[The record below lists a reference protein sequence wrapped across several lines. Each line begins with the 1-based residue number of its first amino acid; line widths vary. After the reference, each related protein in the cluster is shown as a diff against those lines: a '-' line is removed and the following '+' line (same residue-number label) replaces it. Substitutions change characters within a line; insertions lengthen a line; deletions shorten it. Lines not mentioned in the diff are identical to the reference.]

1 MSFLGFKNR
10 FLLRNI
16 SLYWVMLMP
25 FVVQIFGAVGLVGY
39 LSYRTSESAI
49 DKLATQIMNEVG
61 DRIDQNIINY
71 LSKPNEI
78 NRNNAAS
85 IKLGILDWQNLKT
98 VEKYFWQQS
107 QIFTNISSVAIANE
121 QKEILIVEKLDNGSR
136 AIRLRDQ
143 LTNYNWDNYLAD
155 DNGDRRQ
162 LLRRSSTYDPHN
174 DPPNNPW
181 YRQTKN
187 EKRSLWRLN
196 VSLANPQAP
205 TLIAINFQPFFDRD
219 NNFQGVLGSSVS
231 LAQLSKFLQNL
242 KIGKTG
248 QAFIMERNGRLIG
261 VSTGTAPFRQGLLAP
276 LTPENNLKNVD
287 PNNRRLRALDSENSL
302 TKEIYQDLIA
312 RFDDLYNITERQQF
326 RVKKNGIGYFVQV
339 LPLRSELTDQDL
351 DWLAVIVIPESDF
364 MDEIQ
369 ANANLTIL
377 LSGLILFVS
386 ILFGLITGR
395 WISRPILRLSDASI
409 ALAKGEW
416 QNLSEDMAIAE
427 FKTLAKSFNSMSEQL
442 HQAFIQVENS
452 LRESEDK
459 FATVFQVSPDPIWI
473 STLSEGK
480 YLYVNQSL
488 CHFLG
493 ISQSNIIGET
503 FLGIALWNN
512 VADVESYWQKLSADG
527 NIQNFEV
534 EIRTATGDIKTVL
547 ISASLVYLDG
557 QDCEIGIMK
566 DISDRKQLETTLS
579 ENESRLQTFL
589 NNVPAI
595 IYIKDLE
602 GRYLSV
608 NREFER
614 ILETTQSEIQGKT
627 DYDILPIE
635 IAEIIRSNDR
645 QAISQNSTIY
655 VEESIEF
662 PNGVHSFFATKF
674 PLIDLQGEIYAVAG
688 ISLDIS
694 HRQQIELNLRENR
707 AKLKEAYTE
716 QNTLLSALTD
726 VVLVRNREGRCIKV
740 AQTKSVNL
748 KGSREDVLSKPIYEE
763 LPEVAANIILQSIQK
778 ALNTKQTVSCDYI
791 LEIDGRELWFASNI
805 SPLTED
811 TVIQISRD
819 ITDRKLSE
827 ITLAKAKEEAE
838 AATKAKSEFLS
849 NMSHEIRTPMN
860 GVLVMAQ
867 ILATTELDEDQQDL
881 VKTIVESG
889 DFLLTIIND
898 ILDFSKIE
906 SGMLEIEN
914 KEFVLMDVVKSVYD
928 LLNSQAITKKIDL
941 QYAIAPDIPTKV
953 MGDSSRLRQI
963 LINLTGNAIKF
974 TQHGSIAIA
983 ITGISSSEDHKYQLQ
998 FAVRDTGIGIQSDRI
1013 DKLFQAFTQ
1022 ADTSTSRKYGGTGLG
1037 LAISK
1042 RLVELMGGTIWV
1054 ESFGAIGGFPPSDWQ
1069 SDLVTQGSV
1078 FYFVINVNIA

>member
-1 MSFLGFKNR
+1 MSFLDFKKR
-10 FLLRNI
+10 FLLKNI
-16 SLYWVMLMP
+16 SLYWVMLIP

-39 LSYRTSESAI
+39 LSYRSSESAI
-49 DKLATQIMNEVG
+49 DKLASQIMNEVG
-61 DRIDQNIINY
+61 DRIDQNIISY
-71 LSKPNEI
+71 LNKPNEI
-78 NRNNAAS
+78 NRNNAAI
-85 IKLGILDWQNLKT
+85 IKQGILDWQNLKT

-107 QIFTNISSVAIANE
+107 EIFANVSSVAIATE

-136 AIRLRDQ
+136 AIRLRDAS
-143 LTNYNWDNYLAD
+143 TNYNWDNYLAD
-155 DNGDRRQ
+155 DNGNRIQ
-162 LLRRSSTYDPHN
+162 LLRRSATYDPHN

-181 YRQTKN
+181 YRQTKS

-231 LAQLSKFLQNL
+231 LAQLSNFLQKL

-248 QAFIMERNGRLIG
+248 QAFIMERNGNLVV
-261 VSTGTAPFRQGLLAP
+261 VSTGSSPFRQGLLAP
-276 LTPENNLKNVD
+276 LTPENTVKNVD
-287 PNNRRLRALDSENSL
+287 PNNRRLRALESQNAL
-302 TKEIYQDLIA
+302 TREIYQELMT
-312 RFDDLYNITERQQF
+312 RFDDLYNIIERQQF
-326 RVKKNGIGYFVQV
+326 RVKKNGVAYFVQV
-339 LPLRSELTDQDL
+339 LPLQNELTDQDL
-351 DWLAVIVIPESDF
+351 DWLAVIVVPESDF

-369 ANANLTIL
+369 SNANLTIL
-377 LSGLILFVS
+377 LSGLILFIS

-395 WISRPILRLSDASI
+395 LISRPILRLSDASKS
-409 ALAKGEW
+409 LAKGKW

-427 FKTLAKSFNSMSEQL
+427 FKILAKSFNSMSEQL
-442 HQAFIQVENS
+442 HQAFMQVENS

-459 FATVFQVSPDPIWI
+459 FATIFQVSPDPIWI
-473 STLSEGK
+473 STMSEGK

-488 CHFLG
+488 CNFLG
-493 ISQSNIIGET
+493 ISQSDIIGNT
-503 FLGIALWNN
+503 FMGLDLWNN
-512 VADVESYWQKLSADG
+512 VEDIESYWQKLIIDG

-534 EIRTATGDIKTVL
+534 EVRTAIGEIKTVL

-566 DISDRKQLETTLS
+566 DISDRQ
-579 ENESRLQTFL
+579 QT
-589 NNVPAI
+589 
-595 IYIKDLE
+595 
-602 GRYLSV
+602 
-608 NREFER
+608 
-614 ILETTQSEIQGKT
+614 
-627 DYDILPIE
+627 
-635 IAEIIRSNDR
+635 
-645 QAISQNSTIY
+645 
-655 VEESIEF
+655 
-662 PNGVHSFFATKF
+662 
-674 PLIDLQGEIYAVAG
+674 
-688 ISLDIS
+688 
-694 HRQQIELNLRENR
+694 ELNLRENR

-716 QNTLLSALTD
+716 QNTLLGALTD

-748 KGSREDVLSKPIYEE
+748 KGSREDVLSKPIEEE
-763 LPEVAANIILQSIQK
+763 LPEEAANLILQSIQK
-778 ALNTKQTVSCDYI
+778 ALTNKQMVSCDYI
-791 LEIDGRELWFASNI
+791 LEIEGREVWFSSNI

-881 VKTIVESG
+881 VQTIVESG

-906 SGMLEIEN
+906 SGMLEIER

-941 QYAIAPDIPTKV
+941 QYAIAANIPTKV
-953 MGDSSRLRQI
+953 IGDSARLRQI

-974 TQHGSIAIA
+974 TPHGSIEIA
-983 ITGISSSEDHKYQLQ
+983 ITGKALSEPNQYQLQ
-998 FAVRDTGIGIQSDRI
+998 FTVRDTGIGIQGDRI
-1013 DKLFQAFTQ
+1013 GKLFQAFTQ

-1042 RLVELMGGTIWV
+1042 RLTELMGGTIWV
-1054 ESFGAIGGFPPSDWQ
+1054 ESLGQVGGFPPSDWQ
-1069 SDLVTQGSV
+1069 SELVTQGSV
-1078 FYFVINVNIA
+1078 FYFVINVNIGLDLP

>member
-1 MSFLGFKNR
+1 MTAKRVYGLSAPHNIAMSFLRFKNY
-10 FLLRNI
+10 FLLKNI
-16 SLYWVMLMP
+16 SLYWVMLIP

-61 DRIDQNIINY
+61 DRIDQNIITY

-85 IKLGILDWQNLKT
+85 IKLGILDWKNLKA

-107 QIFTNISSVAIANE
+107 KIFANVSSVAIANE

-143 LTNYNWDNYLAD
+143 STNYNWDNYLAD
-155 DNGDRRQ
+155 DNGDRIQ

-219 NNFQGVLGSSVS
+219 NNFQGVLGASVS
-231 LAQLSKFLQNL
+231 LAQLSDFLQKL

-248 QAFIMERNGRLIG
+248 QAFILERNGKLIG

-276 LTPENNLKNVD
+276 LTPENTLKNVD
-287 PNNRRLRALDSENSL
+287 PNNRRLSALESNNVL
-302 TKEIYQDLIA
+302 TKDIYQYLMS
-312 RFDDLYNITERQQF
+312 RFEDLYNITERQQF
-326 RVKKNGIGYFVQV
+326 RVKKNGIAYFVQV

-364 MDEIQ
+364 MTEIQ

-377 LSGLILFVS
+377 LSGLILFIS
-386 ILFGLITGR
+386 IWLGLITGR

-442 HQAFIQVENS
+442 HEAFVQVENS

-459 FATVFQVSPDPIWI
+459 FATIFQVSPDPIWI

-493 ISQSNIIGET
+493 ISQSDIIGNT
-503 FLGIALWNN
+503 FMGLDLWNN
-512 VADVESYWQKLSADG
+512 VEDIECYWQKLSTDG
-527 NIQNFEV
+527 YIQNFEV
-534 EIRTATGDIKTVL
+534 EIRTALGDLKTVL

-566 DISDRKQLETTLS
+566 DISDRQ
-579 ENESRLQTFL
+579 QT
-589 NNVPAI
+589 
-595 IYIKDLE
+595 
-602 GRYLSV
+602 
-608 NREFER
+608 
-614 ILETTQSEIQGKT
+614 
-627 DYDILPIE
+627 
-635 IAEIIRSNDR
+635 
-645 QAISQNSTIY
+645 
-655 VEESIEF
+655 
-662 PNGVHSFFATKF
+662 
-674 PLIDLQGEIYAVAG
+674 
-688 ISLDIS
+688 
-694 HRQQIELNLRENR
+694 ELNLRENR
-707 AKLKEAYTE
+707 AKLREAYTE
-716 QNTLLSALTD
+716 QNTLLGALTD
-726 VVLVRNREGRCIKV
+726 VVLVRNREGRCLKV
-740 AQTKSVNL
+740 AQTKSLYL
-748 KGSREDVLSKPIYEE
+748 KGSREEVLSKPIHEE
-763 LPEVAANIILQSIQK
+763 LPEDTANIILETIQK
-778 ALNTKQTVSCDYI
+778 ALLTKQMASCDYV
-791 LEIDGRELWFASNI
+791 LDIDGRELWFSSNI

-906 SGMLEIEN
+906 SGMLELEN
-914 KEFVLMDVVKSVYD
+914 KEFVLIDVVKSVYD

-974 TQHGSIAIA
+974 TQQGSIAIA
-983 ITGISSSEDHKYQLQ
+983 VTGTSLSEPNKYQLK
-998 FAVRDTGIGIQSDRI
+998 FTVRDTGIGIQSDRI
-1013 DKLFQAFTQ
+1013 GKLFQAFTQ

-1054 ESFGAIGGFPPSDWQ
+1054 ESLGAIGGFPPSDWQ
-1069 SDLVTQGSV
+1069 SELVTQGSV
-1078 FYFVINVNIA
+1078 FYFIINVNIA

>member
-1 MSFLGFKNR
+1 MSFLDFKKR
-10 FLLRNI
+10 FLLKNI
-16 SLYWVMLMP
+16 SLYWVMLIP

-39 LSYRTSESAI
+39 LSYRSSESAI
-49 DKLATQIMNEVG
+49 DKLASQIMNEVG
-61 DRIDQNIINY
+61 DRIDQNIISY
-71 LSKPNEI
+71 LNKPNEI
-78 NRNNAAS
+78 NRNNAAI
-85 IKLGILDWQNLKT
+85 IKQGILDWQNLKT

-107 QIFTNISSVAIANE
+107 EIFANVSSVAIATE

-136 AIRLRDQ
+136 AIRLRDAS
-143 LTNYNWDNYLAD
+143 TNYNWDNYLAD
-155 DNGDRRQ
+155 DNGNRIQ
-162 LLRRSSTYDPHN
+162 LLRRSATYDPHN

-205 TLIAINFQPFFDRD
+205 TLIAVNFQPFFDRD

-231 LAQLSKFLQNL
+231 LTQLSNFLQKL

-248 QAFIMERNGRLIG
+248 QAFIMERNGNLVG
-261 VSTGTAPFRQGLLAP
+261 VSTGSAPFRQGLLAP
-276 LTPENNLKNVD
+276 LTPGNTVKNVD
-287 PNNRRLRALDSENSL
+287 PNNRRLRALESQNAL
-302 TKEIYQDLIA
+302 TKEIYQELTA
-312 RFDDLYNITERQQF
+312 RFDDLYNIIERQQF
-326 RVKKNGIGYFVQV
+326 RVKKNGVAYFVQV
-339 LPLRSELTDQDL
+339 LPLQNELTDQDL
-351 DWLAVIVIPESDF
+351 DWLAVIVVPESDF

-369 ANANLTIL
+369 SNANLTIL
-377 LSGLILFVS
+377 LSGLILFIS

-395 WISRPILRLSDASI
+395 LISRPILRLSDASK
-409 ALAKGEW
+409 ALANGEW

-427 FKTLAKSFNSMSEQL
+427 FKILAKSFNSMSEQL
-442 HQAFIQVENS
+442 HQAFMQVENS

-459 FATVFQVSPDPIWI
+459 FATIFQVSPDPIWI
-473 STLSEGK
+473 STLSEGQ
-480 YLYVNQSL
+480 YLYANQSL
-488 CHFLG
+488 CDFLG
-493 ISQSNIIGET
+493 ISQSDIIGNT
-503 FLGIALWNN
+503 FMGLDLWNN
-512 VADVESYWQKLSADG
+512 IDDIESYWQKLISDG
-527 NIQNFEV
+527 NIQNFETEV
-534 EIRTATGDIKTVL
+534 RTVSGEVKTVL

-566 DISDRKQLETTLS
+566 DISDRQ
-579 ENESRLQTFL
+579 QT
-589 NNVPAI
+589 
-595 IYIKDLE
+595 
-602 GRYLSV
+602 
-608 NREFER
+608 
-614 ILETTQSEIQGKT
+614 
-627 DYDILPIE
+627 
-635 IAEIIRSNDR
+635 
-645 QAISQNSTIY
+645 
-655 VEESIEF
+655 
-662 PNGVHSFFATKF
+662 
-674 PLIDLQGEIYAVAG
+674 
-688 ISLDIS
+688 
-694 HRQQIELNLRENR
+694 ELNLRENR

-716 QNTLLSALTD
+716 QNTLLAALTD

-740 AQTKSVNL
+740 AQTKSIYL
-748 KGSREDVLSKPIYEE
+748 KGSREDILSKPIDEE
-763 LPEVAANIILQSIQK
+763 LPENAANVILQTIQK
-778 ALNTKQTVSCDYI
+778 ALATMQMVSCDYI
-791 LEIDGRELWFASNI
+791 LEIDGRELWFSSNI

-881 VKTIVESG
+881 VQTIVESG

-906 SGMLEIEN
+906 SGMLEIER

-941 QYAIAPDIPTKV
+941 QYAIAPNIPAKV
-953 MGDSSRLRQI
+953 IGDSARLRQI

-974 TQHGSIAIA
+974 TPHGSIAIA
-983 ITGISSSEDHKYQLQ
+983 ITGNALSEPHQYQLQ
-998 FAVRDTGIGIQSDRI
+998 FTVTDTGIGIKGDRI
-1013 DKLFQAFTQ
+1013 GKLFQAFTQ

-1042 RLVELMGGTIWV
+1042 RLTELMGGTIWV
-1054 ESFGAIGGFPPSDWQ
+1054 ESLGQVGGFPPSDWQ
-1069 SDLVTQGSV
+1069 SELVTQGSV
-1078 FYFVINVNIA
+1078 FYFVINVNIGLDLP

>member
-1 MSFLGFKNR
+1 MNFLGFKNR
-10 FLLRNI
+10 FLLKNI
-16 SLYWVMLMP
+16 SLYWVMLIP

-49 DKLATQIMNEVG
+49 DKLASQIMNEVG

-78 NRNNAAS
+78 NRNNAAI
-85 IKLGILDWQNLKT
+85 IKLGILDWRNLKT

-107 QIFTNISSVAIANE
+107 QVFANVSSMAIANE
-121 QKEILIVEKLDNGSR
+121 QKEILIVEKLDNGSK

-143 LTNYNWDNYLAD
+143 STNYNWDNYLAD
-155 DNGDRRQ
+155 DNGDRLK

-231 LAQLSKFLQNL
+231 LAQLSDFLEKL

-248 QAFIMERNGRLIG
+248 QAFILERNGNLVG
-261 VSTGTAPFRQGLLAP
+261 VSTGAAPFRQGLLAP
-276 LTPENNLKNVD
+276 LTEENTLKNVD
-287 PNNRRLRALDSENSL
+287 PNNRRLSASASQDAL
-302 TKEIYQDLIA
+302 TKEIYQDLMV
-312 RFDDLYNITERQQF
+312 RFDDLYNISERQQF

-351 DWLAVIVIPESDF
+351 DWLAVIVVPESDF
-364 MDEIQ
+364 MEEIQ
-369 ANANLTIL
+369 ANVNLTIL
-377 LSGLILFVS
+377 LSGLILFIS

-395 WISRPILRLSDASI
+395 WISQPILRLSAASQ
-409 ALAKGEW
+409 ALAKGKW

-427 FKTLAKSFNSMSEQL
+427 FKTLAISFNSMSEQL

-459 FATVFQVSPDPIWI
+459 FATIFQVSPDPFWI
-473 STLSEGK
+473 STLSEGQ

-488 CHFLG
+488 CQFLR
-493 ISQSNIIGET
+493 ISQSEIIGNT
-503 FLGIALWNN
+503 FTGLDLWNN
-512 VADVESYWQKLSADG
+512 HEDIESYWQKLITDG
-527 NIQNFEV
+527 SIQNFEV
-534 EIRTATGDIKTVL
+534 EIRTAIGDIKTVL

-566 DISDRKQLETTLS
+566 DISDRKQTELALK
-579 ENESRLQTFL
+579 ESQVNL
-589 NNVPAI
+589 
-595 IYIKDLE
+595 KD
-602 GRYLSV
+602 
-608 NREFER
+608 
-614 ILETTQSEIQGKT
+614 
-627 DYDILPIE
+627 
-635 IAEIIRSNDR
+635 
-645 QAISQNSTIY
+645 
-655 VEESIEF
+655 
-662 PNGVHSFFATKF
+662 
-674 PLIDLQGEIYAVAG
+674 IYA
-688 ISLDIS
+688 
-694 HRQQIELNLRENR
+694 
-707 AKLKEAYTE
+707 E
-716 QNTLLSALTD
+716 QNTLLNALTD
-726 VVLVRNREGRCIKV
+726 VVLVRDREGRCIKV
-740 AQTKSVNL
+740 AQTNSVNL
-748 KGSREDVLSKPIYEE
+748 KGTREEILSKPIYDE
-763 LPEVAANIILQSIQK
+763 LPERAANIILQTIQK
-778 ALNTKQTVSCDYI
+778 ALITKQMVSCDYI

-827 ITLAKAKEEAE
+827 ITLAKAKEDAE
-838 AATKAKSEFLS
+838 AATKAKSEFLA

-867 ILATTELDEDQQDL
+867 ILATTDLDEDQQDL
-881 VKTIVESG
+881 VQTIVESG

-914 KEFVLMDVVKSVYD
+914 KEFVLTDIVKSVYD
-928 LLNSQAITKKIDL
+928 LLNSQATNKKIDL
-941 QYAIAPDIPTKV
+941 QYAIAPEIPSKV
-953 MGDSSRLRQI
+953 IGDRARLRQI

-974 TQHGSIAIA
+974 TPQGNIAIA
-983 ITGISSSEDHKYQLQ
+983 VTGASLSEQNQYQLQ
-998 FAVRDTGIGIQSDRI
+998 FAITDTGIGIQSDRI
-1013 DKLFQAFTQ
+1013 GKLFQAFTQ

-1042 RLVELMGGTIWV
+1042 RLVELMGGTIWM
-1054 ESFGAIGGFPPSDWQ
+1054 ESLGAIGGFPPSDWQ
-1069 SDLVTQGSV
+1069 SEQVTQGSV

>member
-1 MSFLGFKNR
+1 MSFLDFKKR
-10 FLLRNI
+10 FLLKNI
-16 SLYWVMLMP
+16 SLYWVMLIP

-39 LSYRTSESAI
+39 LSYRSSESAI
-49 DKLATQIMNEVG
+49 DKLASQIMNEVG
-61 DRIDQNIINY
+61 DRIDQNIISY
-71 LSKPNEI
+71 LNKPNEI
-78 NRNNAAS
+78 NRNNAAI
-85 IKLGILDWQNLKT
+85 IKQGILDWQNLKT

-107 QIFTNISSVAIANE
+107 EIFANVSSVAIATE

-136 AIRLRDQ
+136 AIRLRDAS
-143 LTNYNWDNYLAD
+143 TNYNWDNYLAD
-155 DNGDRRQ
+155 DNGNRIQ
-162 LLRRSSTYDPHN
+162 LLRRSATYDPHN

-181 YRQTKN
+181 YRQTKS

-231 LAQLSKFLQNL
+231 LAQLSNFLQKL

-248 QAFIMERNGRLIG
+248 QAFIMERNGNLVG
-261 VSTGTAPFRQGLLAP
+261 VSTGSAPFRQGLLAP
-276 LTPENNLKNVD
+276 LTPENTLKNVD
-287 PNNRRLRALDSENSL
+287 PNNRRLRALESQNAL
-302 TKEIYQDLIA
+302 TQEIYQELVA
-312 RFDDLYNITERQQF
+312 RFGDLYNIIERQQF
-326 RVKKNGIGYFVQV
+326 RVKKNGVAYFVQV
-339 LPLRSELTDQDL
+339 LPLQNELTDQDL
-351 DWLAVIVIPESDF
+351 DWLAVIVVPESDF

-369 ANANLTIL
+369 SNANLTIL
-377 LSGLILFVS
+377 LSGLILFIS

-395 WISRPILRLSDASI
+395 LISRPILRLSDASK
-409 ALAKGEW
+409 ALANGEW

-442 HQAFIQVENS
+442 HQAFKQVENS

-459 FATVFQVSPDPIWI
+459 FATIFQVSPDPIWI
-473 STLSEGK
+473 STLSEGQ
-480 YLYVNQSL
+480 YLYANQSL
-488 CHFLG
+488 CDFLG
-493 ISQSNIIGET
+493 ISQSDIIGNT
-503 FLGIALWNN
+503 FMGLELWNN
-512 VADVESYWQKLSADG
+512 VDDIESYWQKLISDG
-527 NIQNFEV
+527 NIQNFETEV
-534 EIRTATGDIKTVL
+534 RTVSGEVKTVL

-566 DISDRKQLETTLS
+566 DISDRQ
-579 ENESRLQTFL
+579 QT
-589 NNVPAI
+589 
-595 IYIKDLE
+595 
-602 GRYLSV
+602 
-608 NREFER
+608 
-614 ILETTQSEIQGKT
+614 
-627 DYDILPIE
+627 
-635 IAEIIRSNDR
+635 
-645 QAISQNSTIY
+645 
-655 VEESIEF
+655 
-662 PNGVHSFFATKF
+662 
-674 PLIDLQGEIYAVAG
+674 
-688 ISLDIS
+688 
-694 HRQQIELNLRENR
+694 ELNLRENR

-716 QNTLLSALTD
+716 QNTLLAALTD

-740 AQTKSVNL
+740 AQTKSIYL
-748 KGSREDVLSKPIYEE
+748 KGSREDILSKPIEEE
-763 LPEVAANIILQSIQK
+763 LPENAANVILQTIQK
-778 ALNTKQTVSCDYI
+778 ALATMQMVSCDYI
-791 LEIDGRELWFASNI
+791 LEIDGRELWFSSNI

-819 ITDRKLSE
+819 ITDRKHSE

-881 VKTIVESG
+881 VQTIVESG

-906 SGMLEIEN
+906 SGMLEIER

-941 QYAIAPDIPTKV
+941 QYAIAPNIPAKV
-953 MGDSSRLRQI
+953 IGDSARLRQI

-974 TQHGSIAIA
+974 TPQGSIAIA
-983 ITGISSSEDHKYQLQ
+983 ITGKALSEPNQYQLQ
-998 FAVRDTGIGIQSDRI
+998 FTVRDTGIGIQGDRI
-1013 DKLFQAFTQ
+1013 GKLFQAFTQ

-1042 RLVELMGGTIWV
+1042 RLTELMGGTIWV
-1054 ESFGAIGGFPPSDWQ
+1054 ESLGAIGGFPPSDWQ
-1069 SDLVTQGSV
+1069 SELVTQGSV